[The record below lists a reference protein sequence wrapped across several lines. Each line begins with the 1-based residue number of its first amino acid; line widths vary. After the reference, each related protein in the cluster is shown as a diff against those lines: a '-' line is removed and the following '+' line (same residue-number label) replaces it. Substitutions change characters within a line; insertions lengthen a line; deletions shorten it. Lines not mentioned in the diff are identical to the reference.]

1 MAWCINAKNSLHNVH
16 GFSPFQLV
24 FGKNPR
30 IPGILVDRPPALD
43 SDTSACIVR
52 ENANAI
58 HSARRAFIASESSE
72 KIRRAL
78 RYNIRT
84 SGDVKYYT
92 GDKVYY
98 KRLNSQQWKGPAT
111 VLGQDGQQVLVK
123 HGGVYVRVHPCRL
136 RFTKETIDEMDAV
149 KQSSVTASPV
159 SRVQSQNNDADVS
172 VSDASPVSR
181 VHSKN
186 NNADVS
192 SSDVSDNESDVES
205 DADKSQEGFNDNVSQ
220 ECSDVHGNLDDHHD
234 VEDTQVSVPVV
245 RTRRGRPPKVGNS
258 KKTSSDTAKNLKKNM
273 IIQYKLTG
281 DDSWTT
287 SKVISRSGK
296 CTGKYANEWNMENQ
310 GGEKDIIDFNGN
322 IEWREIT
329 DEHSNPLS
337 AEDTGI
343 SDIADIAETRENPET
358 EIVETFHVETLQD
371 TLDAK
376 YKELES
382 WKKNDVYEE
391 VDDEGQH
398 CVSVRWVLLP
408 KMIEGKLR
416 TKARLCAR
424 GFEETLTFRTDSPT
438 CMRESVRIVVIIIV
452 SHMWI
457 LHSIDYKT
465 AFLQGKQID
474 RVLYLR
480 PPCESKTTKI
490 WKLKKTVYGLADA
503 PRVWFLRLKEELLK
517 LGAKV
522 SSYDQGIFF
531 WHSTNGLEGIIICF
545 VDDQLWGGSKWF
557 EENVIEK
564 LRQIF
569 NIGCENSSAFKYIG
583 IDLVQKSDFSVS
595 VNQESYIKSIE
606 PISLER
612 SRQLQKDAV
621 VTEKEKSKLR
631 SLVGQLNWIT
641 GISRPDIGF
650 GVCQLSSTIKN
661 ATVSHLVK
669 ANKIL
674 RNVKNSPNS
683 IGFTKLFDLKNLKVV
698 VYTDA
703 SFANLPN
710 GGSQGGQIVFLGDKH
725 NNSCPLAW
733 KSNKIK
739 SCEVNI
745 GSRNLIVC

>member
-1 MAWCINAKNSLHNVH
+1 M
-16 GFSPFQLV
+16 
-24 FGKNPR
+24 
-30 IPGILVDRPPALD
+30 
-43 SDTSACIVR
+43 
-52 ENANAI
+52 
-58 HSARRAFIASESSE
+58 
-72 KIRRAL
+72 
-78 RYNIRT
+78 
-84 SGDVKYYT
+84 
-92 GDKVYY
+92 
-98 KRLNSQQWKGPAT
+98 
-111 VLGQDGQQVLVK
+111 
-123 HGGVYVRVHPCRL
+123 
-136 RFTKETIDEMDAV
+136 
-149 KQSSVTASPV
+149 
-159 SRVQSQNNDADVS
+159 
-172 VSDASPVSR
+172 
-181 VHSKN
+181 
-186 NNADVS
+186 
-192 SSDVSDNESDVES
+192 
-205 DADKSQEGFNDNVSQ
+205 
-220 ECSDVHGNLDDHHD
+220 
-234 VEDTQVSVPVV
+234 
-245 RTRRGRPPKVGNS
+245 
-258 KKTSSDTAKNLKKNM
+258 
-273 IIQYKLTG
+273 G

-287 SKVISRSGK
+287 SKVVSRSGK

-398 CVSVRWVLLP
+398 CVSVRWVLIP
-408 KMIEGKLR
+408 KMIEGKLQ

-424 GFEETLTFRTDSPT
+424 GFEEILTFRTDSPT

-612 SRQLQKDAV
+612 SRQLQKDEV

-683 IGFTKLFDLKNLKVV
+683 IGFSKLSDLKNLKVV

-710 GGSQGGQIVFLGDKH
+710 GGSQGGQIVFLVDKN

-733 KSNKIK
+733 KSNRIKRVVKSTLAAETLSFVEGCDMGIFMSKIVSEIITGANSSSLPVTCMTDNKSLYDAAHTTRIISDTRLRVEMSIVREMIEKKEITLSWIK
-739 SCEVNI
+739 STDQVADVLTKE
-745 GSRNLIVC
+745 GSSSSPILKILEDAHL